1 MARISAAQ
9 WAALDKARDN
19 QFRARLISFIDTQF
33 GRPEGD
39 ANLRSPEDIADAALQ
54 FADTV
59 GAMTE
64 AQIARIAI
72 LLVAVNRRQSLP
84 DEVASVR
91 AALTQAGRT
100 PDERIEAAA
109 TVLGISEVVA

>member
-1 MARISAAQ
+1 MNRISAAQ
-9 WAALDKARDN
+9 WAALNKARDN
-19 QFRARLISFIDTQF
+19 QFRARLVSFIETQF
-33 GRPEGD
+33 GRPQGE
-39 ANLRSPEDIADAALQ
+39 AHLRTPEDIADAALQ

-72 LLVAVNRRQSLP
+72 LLVAVNRQQSP
-84 DEVASVR
+84 PEEVARVR
-91 AALTQAGRT
+91 AALSQEGKT

-109 TVLGISEVVA
+109 AVLGITD

>member
-1 MARISAAQ
+1 MTRISAAQ

-19 QFRARLISFIDTQF
+19 QFRQRLVSFIDAQF
-33 GRPEGD
+33 GRPDGD
-39 ANLRSPEDIADAALQ
+39 ADLRTPEQVADAALQ

-72 LLVAVNRRQSLP
+72 LLVAVNRRRSPP
-84 DEVASVR
+84 DEVARVR
-91 AALTQAGRT
+91 AALTHEGRT
-100 PDERIEAAA
+100 PDDRIEAAA
-109 TVLGISEVVA
+109 SVLGITESTA

>member
-1 MARISAAQ
+1 MNRISAAQ

-19 QFRARLISFIDTQF
+19 QFRARLISFIESQF

-39 ANLRSPEDIADAALQ
+39 AELRSPEDVADAALQ

-72 LLVAVNRRQSLP
+72 LLVAVNRRRSP
-84 DEVASVR
+84 PEEVARVR
-91 AALTQAGRT
+91 EALTHADKT
-100 PDERIEAAA
+100 PDERIDAAA
-109 TVLGISEVVA
+109 AVLGITD

>member
-1 MARISAAQ
+1 MNRISAAQ
-9 WAALDKARDN
+9 WAALEKARDN
-19 QFRARLISFIDTQF
+19 QFRARLVSFIEGQF
-33 GRPEGD
+33 GRPDGD
-39 ANLRSPEDIADAALQ
+39 AELRSPEDIADAALQ

-72 LLVAVNRRQSLP
+72 LLVAVNRRRSP
-84 DEVASVR
+84 PEEVARVR
-91 AALTQAGRT
+91 AALSQDGKT

-109 TVLGISEVVA
+109 AVLGITD